1 MIFYKKYPMLPKE
14 IINIGKIDTS
24 IKHKH
29 LTVGKSYTKEDYYY
43 TEEVY
48 SSFSYNFSFTN
59 RTEYVVIE
67 DFFNLQL
74 GKLNNF
80 WGRTFKNTFEMYNLL
95 GLGSKINVKYSEQH
109 KLLDYGY
116 IFIYLPDYDFAT
128 RVLAAERKTDL
139 NGVDIYT
146 EFTLENT
153 PPAVAMDLKIEPI
166 LYGHF
171 NTDTLTVQYD
181 DINIGMVTLPFVEN
195 VPTQYKIDL
204 ELA

>member
-1 MIFYKKYPMLPKE
+1 MIIYKNYPILPKE
-14 IINIGKIDTS
+14 IINIGKINTN

-29 LTVGKSYTKEDYYY
+29 TTVGKSYTKEDYYY
-43 TEEVY
+43 TEQVY
-48 SSFSYNFSFTN
+48 NSFSYTFSFTN
-59 RTEYVVIE
+59 RSEFLIIDE
-67 DFFNLQL
+67 FFKAQL

-80 WGRTFKNTFEMYNLL
+80 WGRTFKNTFEMYNLA

-128 RVLAAERKTDL
+128 RVLSAERKTDT

-146 EFTLENT
+146 EFVLEDI
-153 PPAVAMDLKIEPI
+153 PPAVTMDLNIEPI

-171 NTDTLTVQYD
+171 NTDTLSAHYD
-181 DINIGMVTLPFVEN
+181 DINIGTVSLSFVEN
-195 VPTQYKIDL
+195 VPAQYKIDL
-204 ELA
+204 ELL